1 MCHPCPSWLQSGFER
16 TKISPNS
23 IYTIRR
29 VQSEDILSYIYIFFN
44 QWVGYSHNGCFC
56 FLVMFWNKMT
66 WEDVSNLIKSQV
78 FEARGKAGNQYHLV
92 ATSQIEA
99 TLAWKHLRRMVGNE
113 VYKWLS
119 HYKFIFPASLVFWF
133 FLGGREFLK
142 NWQLIEDKIST
153 LSIMKECQP
162 VNMSMIILCHQKI
175 KYIFCILTWSPAKYS
190 QQHGDLMV
198 RSTQNMGTNEEMTSC
213 SEHWIQRILA
223 CTISSLK
230 NKTKLIN

>member
-1 MCHPCPSWLQSGFER
+1 MFQLSTHPCAIHVLHGCSQGSKEPRFHQIQF
-16 TKISPNS
+16 T
-23 IYTIRR
+23 
-29 VQSEDILSYIYIFFN
+29 QSEEYSQKTYFPIYIFFN

-56 FLVMFWNKMT
+56 FLVMVWNKMT

-162 VNMSMIILCHQKI
+162 VNMSMIILCHQKV

-198 RSTQNMGTNEEMTSC
+198 RSTKNMGTNEEMTSWD
-213 SEHWIQRILA
+213 SANLGLHNFFPQ
-223 CTISSLK
+223 K
-230 NKTKLIN
+230 